1 MTGPQQTVMV
11 DQPEKTRFPDGFRV
25 LQGKQEFITY
35 MEHSSVRVWPSNRE
49 GHFET
54 HMHSAVEVILPS
66 QGCSVY
72 RVADREYRVG
82 PEEIL
87 FIPPNIPHELYESD
101 GIFRYLILFEPTTLY
116 SLQDLQQNNRFTQHP
131 VYLQEPSET
140 REQVSRLLHQLVEC
154 YFEHRPMWNTR
165 CYARLLEVYALL
177 ACHYRPAPEQEPD
190 TAHRSIDPGIMNMA
204 VNYISDHY
212 TGEVTLEQ
220 VAAFAGY
227 SKYYFSRTFRDYFGI
242 SFSDYLLVKRINQ
255 AANLLVHTD
264 MPIGDVA
271 KEAGFGS
278 IATFNR
284 IFRKHKNCTPTRYRA
299 IYSDR
304 LMKDKG
310 WQ

>member
-1 MTGPQQTVMV
+1 MV

-25 LQGKQEFITY
+25 LQGKQEFVTY

-49 GHFET
+49 GHFEM
-54 HMHSAVEVILPS
+54 HMHSAVEVIVPT
-66 QGCSVY
+66 QGASVY
-72 RVADREYRVG
+72 RMADREYKVEPG
-82 PEEIL
+82 QIL
-87 FIPPNIPHELYESD
+87 FIPSNVPHELTEEE
-101 GIFRYLILFEPTTLY
+101 GIFRHLILFEPSVLH
-116 SLQDLQQNNRFTQHP
+116 SLQDIQQNFQFTQHP
-131 VYLQEPSET
+131 IYMREPTET
-140 REQVSRLLHQLVEC
+140 REQVSKLLHELVET

-165 CYARLLEVYALL
+165 CYACLLQVYALL
-177 ACHYRPAPEQEPD
+177 AVEYRPAQEPQPD
-190 TAHRSIDPGIMNMA
+190 AVHRSIDPEIMNMA
-204 VNYISDHY
+204 INYIGDHY
-212 TGEVTLEQ
+212 TEEVTLEQ

-242 SFSDYLLVKRINQ
+242 SFSDYVLVKRINQ

-264 MPIGDVA
+264 RAIGDVA
-271 KEAGFGS
+271 KDSGFGS

-310 WQ
+310 W